1 LEKEVAS
8 VLETTWVKATGFPTK
23 AQKGEII
30 KEISHLVGGPIEVDD
45 SNLLKGKAVRVK
57 VWCKDA
63 SKVERSTLL
72 YINGQGHMIT
82 LWSEKLEGKRNAKW
96 DEGKFYKFDRYRE
109 DSDEEEDKEDS
120 LGSHDS
126 GLSKLAKEQKEENE
140 KKREQQKAAGHKQQ
154 DSEARVDEKE
164 FMLSQTDP
172 MNKNRKE
179 GGVNE
184 YDDEEEVDYEDS
196 LENDKTAMKKLDAK
210 FEERTSKVSK
220 LLNIQKKESDWMEI
234 DRKDMRTKEGG
245 DGETKI
251 EMSGGEDEVDQFSIV
266 SIKKGKVTLAARS
279 SKTVEEKSSK
289 ILDKAMDKKRKR
301 ISSPSHG

>member
-1 LEKEVAS
+1 
-8 VLETTWVKATGFPTK
+8 
-23 AQKGEII
+23 
-30 KEISHLVGGPIEVDD
+30 
-45 SNLLKGKAVRVK
+45 
-57 VWCKDA
+57 
-63 SKVERSTLL
+63 
-72 YINGQGHMIT
+72 M
-82 LWSEKLEGKRNAKW
+82 
-96 DEGKFYKFDRYRE
+96 
-109 DSDEEEDKEDS
+109 
-120 LGSHDS
+120 
-126 GLSKLAKEQKEENE
+126 
-140 KKREQQKAAGHKQQ
+140 EQQKAAGHMQQ

-234 DRKDMRTKEGG
+234 DRKDMRTK
-245 DGETKI
+245 I
-251 EMSGGEDEVDQFSIV
+251 EMSGDEDEVDQFSIV
-266 SIKKGKVTLAARS
+266 SIKKRKVTLAARS

-301 ISSPSHG
+301 ISSLSCNTPCL

>member
-1 LEKEVAS
+1 
-8 VLETTWVKATGFPTK
+8 
-23 AQKGEII
+23 
-30 KEISHLVGGPIEVDD
+30 
-45 SNLLKGKAVRVK
+45 
-57 VWCKDA
+57 
-63 SKVERSTLL
+63 
-72 YINGQGHMIT
+72 M
-82 LWSEKLEGKRNAKW
+82 
-96 DEGKFYKFDRYRE
+96 
-109 DSDEEEDKEDS
+109 
-120 LGSHDS
+120 
-126 GLSKLAKEQKEENE
+126 
-140 KKREQQKAAGHKQQ
+140 EQQKAAGHMQQ

-184 YDDEEEVDYEDS
+184 YDDEEELDYEDS
-196 LENDKTAMKKLDAK
+196 LENDKTTMKKLDAK

-234 DRKDMRTKEGG
+234 DRKDMTTKEGG

-251 EMSGGEDEVDQFSIV
+251 EMSGDEDEVDQFSIV

-301 ISSPSHG
+301 ISSPSHR

>member
-1 LEKEVAS
+1 
-8 VLETTWVKATGFPTK
+8 
-23 AQKGEII
+23 
-30 KEISHLVGGPIEVDD
+30 
-45 SNLLKGKAVRVK
+45 
-57 VWCKDA
+57 
-63 SKVERSTLL
+63 
-72 YINGQGHMIT
+72 M
-82 LWSEKLEGKRNAKW
+82 
-96 DEGKFYKFDRYRE
+96 
-109 DSDEEEDKEDS
+109 
-120 LGSHDS
+120 
-126 GLSKLAKEQKEENE
+126 
-140 KKREQQKAAGHKQQ
+140 EQQKAAGHMQQ

-196 LENDKTAMKKLDAK
+196 LENDKTTMKKLDAK

-234 DRKDMRTKEGG
+234 DRKDMTTKEGG

-251 EMSGGEDEVDQFSIV
+251 EMSGDEDEVDQFSIV

-301 ISSPSHG
+301 ISSPSHR

>member
-1 LEKEVAS
+1 
-8 VLETTWVKATGFPTK
+8 
-23 AQKGEII
+23 
-30 KEISHLVGGPIEVDD
+30 
-45 SNLLKGKAVRVK
+45 
-57 VWCKDA
+57 
-63 SKVERSTLL
+63 
-72 YINGQGHMIT
+72 
-82 LWSEKLEGKRNAKW
+82 
-96 DEGKFYKFDRYRE
+96 
-109 DSDEEEDKEDS
+109 
-120 LGSHDS
+120 
-126 GLSKLAKEQKEENE
+126 
-140 KKREQQKAAGHKQQ
+140 
-154 DSEARVDEKE
+154 VDEKE

-251 EMSGGEDEVDQFSIV
+251 EMSGDEDEVDQFSIV
-266 SIKKGKVTLAARS
+266 SIKKRKVTLAARS

-301 ISSPSHG
+301 ISSPSHR